1 MDNPNEKILKTDFG
15 TPIGDLVIAG
25 SFKPAKTDNLPDRVM
40 GTASDDMTRQL
51 AQTLTGNDDDTT
63 LNDLFPSYTDG
74 DKRKQAAK
82 LFIIEHKTFKEIEAA
97 VGAPERTISRWA
109 YDHQWASAARQDLAV
124 QQAMSLYD
132 LGKLRVENRVPVAKA
147 QLAGA
152 AKIRNAAIRSVDE
165 GGSLKTAADAFKAAA
180 DVENRILG
188 ISESGAIADIDGDV
202 SDESPKSKQDN
213 GKTPLVM
220 VFQGGL
226 PPVRKSTG
234 KGKDIID
241 A

>member
-1 MDNPNEKILKTDFG
+1 MDNPNEKILKTEFG

-25 SFKPAKTDNLPDRVM
+25 DHKSAETDDFPARVR
-40 GTASDDMTRQL
+40 GTSTDDMTRQL
-51 AQTLTGNDDDTT
+51 AQTLTGDSEDST

-74 DKRKQAAK
+74 DKRKMAAR
-82 LFIIEHKTFKEIEAA
+82 LFVIEHKTFREIEEI
-97 VGAPERTISRWA
+97 VGVPERTVSRWA
-109 YDHQWASAARQDLAV
+109 YDHQWPAASRQDLSV
-124 QQAMSLYD
+124 RQAMSLYD

-152 AKIRNAAIRSVDE
+152 AKIRKAALRALEE
-165 GGSLKTAADAFKAAA
+165 GGSLKSAADAFKSAS
-180 DVENRILG
+180 DVENRVLG
-188 ISESGAIADIDGDV
+188 ISESGSIADIDGSTPD
-202 SDESPKSKQDN
+202 SSGRSKQDN

-226 PPVRKSTG
+226 PPVRKAG
-234 KGKDIID
+234 EPVD